1 MTRQNA
7 NANQRNTERPSAT
20 AAPSKIVGI
29 LGGMGPA
36 ATVDL
41 MQRIIASTPANDD
54 ADHIHMLVDN
64 NPKVPSR
71 IKALIEKTGPSP
83 LPVLEA
89 MARRLESQ
97 GADFLAM
104 PCNTAHHFY
113 PELASAVEIPV
124 LNIMQ
129 LAVAHIAAQ
138 QPAVR
143 RVGMLASSALSQIAL
158 YEPWMAS
165 IGADILYPKPEAQ
178 EALMSLIVAVKS
190 NRDAALGH
198 SALWHCADE
207 LEAAGAECLL
217 IACTELS
224 VIARSMRS
232 KLPHY
237 DAADI
242 LARAVIDKA
251 LGQSPAPRP
260 TR

>member
-1 MTRQNA
+1 MTSDKA
-7 NANQRNTERPSAT
+7 NADHADAESADSS
-20 AAPSKIVGI
+20 PSKIVGI

-41 MQRIIASTPANDD
+41 MQRIIAGTPASDD

-71 IKALIEKTGPSP
+71 IKALIDKTGPSP
-83 LPVLEA
+83 LPALEA
-89 MARRLESQ
+89 MARGLQSQ

-113 PELASAVEIPV
+113 PELASAVEIPL

-129 LAVAHIAAQ
+129 LCVAHIAAH
-138 QPAVR
+138 QPDAR

-165 IGADILYPKPEAQ
+165 IGAELVYPKNAAQ
-178 EALMSLIVAVKS
+178 QDLMSLIVAVKS
-190 NRDAALGH
+190 NRDEELGH
-198 SALWHCADE
+198 RALQHCAEE
-207 LEAAGAECLL
+207 LAAAGADCLL

-224 VIARSMRS
+224 VISKS
-232 KLPHY
+232 LSCKLPHY

-242 LARAVIDKA
+242 LARAVINEA
-251 LGQSPAPRP
+251 LGPARP
-260 TR
+260 STDHAMR